1 MSNNL
6 LGYNDDIKPIVPRL
20 GGKTTLLKYFIPL
33 LPYDISERVYCEPFL
48 GGGAMLFC
56 LQPSKAI
63 VNDLDSE
70 LINVY
75 ETVRDNVD
83 ELIFELKSYKNTLDF
98 FLAIRNLDRDK
109 DSFNKLTKTQRA
121 ARYLFLNRTSFNG
134 LSRYNLH
141 GEFNAPFG
149 HKYNR
154 DFVCESRLRLMNNY
168 LNSANITILNRN
180 YTDLLASLPESS
192 FVYFDPPYHPISETS
207 NFTRYTSRHFKQ
219 DDQIDLYN
227 NCLELDK
234 RGVKFM
240 LSNSN
245 SDFIIDLYSK
255 SSNFNITYLETKR
268 LLNCDA
274 SKRGRKIKEIVVRNY

>member
-6 LGYNDDIKPIVPRL
+6 LGYNDNVKPIVSRL
-20 GGKTTLLKYFIPL
+20 GGKTTLLKYLIPL
-33 LPYDISERVYCEPFL
+33 LPNDISERVYCEPFL

-56 LQPSKAI
+56 LQPNKAI
-63 VNDLDSE
+63 VNDLDIE

-83 ELIFELKSYKNTLDF
+83 ELIFELKGYKNTLDF

-121 ARYLFLNRTSFNG
+121 ARYLFLNRTCFNG

-141 GEFNAPFG
+141 GEFNAHFG
-149 HKYNR
+149 HNYNL
-154 DFVCESRLRLMNNY
+154 DFVCEPRLRLMNGY
-168 LNSANITILNRN
+168 LNSANITILNHH
-180 YTDLLASLPESS
+180 YADLLTSLTESS
-192 FVYFDPPYHPISETS
+192 FIYFDPPYYPVSGTS
-207 NFTRYTSRHFKQ
+207 NFTRYTSRPFTQ

-227 NCLELDK
+227 YCLELDK

-255 SSNFNITYLETKR
+255 SSNFNITYIETKR

-274 SKRGRKIKEIVVRNY
+274 SKRGRKVKEIVVRNY

>member
-6 LGYNDDIKPIVPRL
+6 LGYNDNVKLIVKRL
-20 GGKTTLLKYFIPL
+20 GGKTTLLKYLVPL

-56 LQPSKAI
+56 LQPNKAI

-83 ELIFELKSYKNTLDF
+83 ELIFELKGYKNTLDF
-98 FLAIRNLDRDK
+98 FLAIRNIDRDK
-109 DSFNKLTKTQRA
+109 DAFNKLTKIQRA
-121 ARYLFLNRTSFNG
+121 ARYLFLNRTCFNG

-141 GEFNAPFG
+141 GEFNSPFG
-149 HKYNR
+149 YNYNR
-154 DFVCESRLRLMNNY
+154 DFVCESRLRSMNRY
-168 LNSANITILNRN
+168 LNSANITFLNRH
-180 YTDLLASLPESS
+180 YADLLTSLTESS
-192 FVYFDPPYHPISETS
+192 FVYFDPPYYPVSGTS
-207 NFTRYTSRHFKQ
+207 NFTRYTSRSFTQ

-227 NCLELDK
+227 HCLELDK

-274 SKRGRKIKEIVVRNY
+274 SKRGQKIKEIVVRNY

>member
-6 LGYNDDIKPIVPRL
+6 LGYNDDVKPIVQRL
-20 GGKTTLLKYFIPL
+20 GGKTTLLKYLVPL

-56 LQPSKAI
+56 LQPNKAI

-83 ELIFELKSYKNTLDF
+83 ELIFELKGYKNTLDF

-121 ARYLFLNRTSFNG
+121 ARYLFLNRTCFNG

-141 GEFNAPFG
+141 GEFSSPFG
-149 HKYNR
+149 YNYNR
-154 DFVCESRLRLMNNY
+154 DFVCESRLRSMNSH
-168 LNSANITILNRN
+168 LNSANITFLNRH
-180 YTDLLASLPESS
+180 YADLLTSLTESS
-192 FVYFDPPYHPISETS
+192 FVYFDPPYYPISGTS
-207 NFTRYTSRHFKQ
+207 NFTRYTSRPFTQ

-227 NCLELDK
+227 HCLELDK

-274 SKRGRKIKEIVVRNY
+274 SKRGRNVKEIVVRNY